1 MHKLCMGSMPI
12 KLHMCYKYKHLK
24 VKLTSFVGVSKC
36 MPPVIYIAHVE
47 SHRQDFL
54 ALRSCET
61 IGTGS
66 SAFIAHKSTYCLRRL
81 NAMGFLPPAKSIK

>member
-1 MHKLCMGSMPI
+1 MRVCQFSASNYTCVI
-12 KLHMCYKYKHLK
+12 NTNTEQ
-24 VKLTSFVGVSKC
+24 VKLTSFVGVRKC
-36 MPPVIYIAHVE
+36 MRPVISIAHVE

-66 SAFIAHKSTYCLRRL
+66 SAFLAHKSTYCLRRL
-81 NAMGFLPPAKSIK
+81 NAMGFLPPAKGIK